1 MKGWIDKTRRRYQR
15 WQFERRWRKATPG
28 TQVAGIIEML
38 HHNEPLRRAFR
49 DALYGKTHPAVAAKP
64 RRGRR

>member
-1 MKGWIDKTRRRYQR
+1 MMRWFEKTRQRYQR
-15 WQFERRWRKATPG
+15 WQFERRWRRATPG

-49 DALYGKTHPAVAAKP
+49 AALYGKTHPAVAKP